1 MTERPWRWASWG
13 LTFALLAAHVGLF
26 SWLRH
31 RAPQGLRV
39 VITPAP
45 TGPRVRL
52 AGSGPASKLFVD
64 GRARAVTSG
73 LAASA
78 GLHQA
83 RWERRYLGRP
93 ARSLAHTYLVAGPAS
108 PSREGWAPRAALIA
122 LGQHQLDG
130 PAVDD
135 LASALEQA
143 AQAAVRRQ
151 LAQLGWVARHIV
163 ALLLGALREVRVHIE
178 IVPRGLQLNARVRFV
193 HDGQRLDVAVRAPV
207 HLALRRHRLQL
218 GGGGTQTRIAT
229 QTRPSWWRR
238 LRAFVAAKVLER
250 ALPERVDTAFA
261 ALLPRVETALAGL
274 LSRRLAIAP
283 LDLGAAVAGGAGAT
297 ASDPNLQ
304 LETRPSA
311 LQIRPGEALRL
322 ALDVR
327 VRGPRG
333 VALAPALARPAA
345 PILGAPV
352 GAWLSRDALNGLLMA
367 YWQAGTWDALG
378 AKGARRLQAS
388 LDPRL
393 SRLLAFKLRSLRL
406 LQAPMLMEASR
417 LIVGPWRLQLEP
429 LADVELPRLVDL
441 HGRLAV
447 QLRLHEARQ
456 QLELRL
462 VPTTL
467 ASSCGEGTEHAPLR
481 PCFSELVGLGAGW
494 LREQVVSLRL
504 GPGPAWRRLPVHLAP
519 LGRLELA
526 PRLRGSA
533 LDDRGV
539 AIRGRIGLSFIAE
552 GEEK

>member
-1 MTERPWRWASWG
+1 M
-13 LTFALLAAHVGLF
+13 
-26 SWLRH
+26 
-31 RAPQGLRV
+31 
-39 VITPAP
+39 VITPAA
-45 TGPRVRL
+45 TGPRARL
-52 AGSGPASKLFVD
+52 AGSRSASKLFVD
-64 GRARAVTSG
+64 GRVRAVARG

-93 ARSLAHTYLVAGPAS
+93 ARSLAYTYLVVGRAS
-108 PSREGWAPRAALIA
+108 PSREGWVPRAALIA

-143 AQAAVRRQ
+143 AQAAVRQQ
-151 LAQLGWVARHIV
+151 LAQLGWVARRIV
-163 ALLLGALREVRVHIE
+163 DLLLGALREVRVQIE
-178 IVPRGLQLNARVRFV
+178 IAPRGLQLHARVRFV

-207 HLALRRHRLQL
+207 HLALRGHRLHL
-218 GGGGTQTRIAT
+218 GGGATQTRLAT

-250 ALPERVDTAFA
+250 ALPERIDTAFA
-261 ALLPRVETALAGL
+261 ALLPRIETAMAGL
-274 LSRRLAIAP
+274 LSRRLAIAA
-283 LDLGAAVAGGAGAT
+283 LDPTLH
-297 ASDPNLQ
+297 

-311 LQIRPGEALRL
+311 LEIRPGEALRL

-333 VALAPALARPAA
+333 IAVAPTVALRAA

-352 GAWLSRDALNGLLMA
+352 GAWLSRDVLNNLLLA

-378 AKGARRLQAS
+378 AQGAGRLQAS

-393 SRLLAFKLRSLRL
+393 SRLLAFKLRALRL
-406 LQAPMLMEASR
+406 LHAPMLMEASR
-417 LIVGPWRLQLEP
+417 LVVGPLRLQLEP
-429 LADVELPRLVDL
+429 LADVALPRSVDL

-447 QLRLHEARQ
+447 QLRLHEAPQ

-462 VPTTL
+462 VPETL
-467 ASSCGEGTEHAPLR
+467 ASSCGDGTERAPLR
-481 PCFSELVGLGAGW
+481 PCFSELVGLGGGW

-504 GPGPAWRRLPVHLAP
+504 GPGPAWRRFTVHLAP

-533 LDDRGV
+533 LDERGV
-539 AIRGRIGLSFIAE
+539 AIRGRIGFSFVPE
-552 GEEK
+552 SEKK